1 MVWMVKTD
9 KLLCEVLVFQVF
21 ELIFSTSFSSE
32 LQWVPSNKDGRH
44 VVLLHFMSCN
54 VSKLVLLYE
63 VLY

>member
-32 LQWVPSNKDGRH
+32 LQWVPSNKDGGMWFCYILW
-44 VVLLHFMSCN
+44 VAMYLN
-54 VSKLVLLYE
+54 
-63 VLY
+63 